1 MLKALQTYSAV
12 SAAVVAA
19 MSIIGFVVHFR
30 LGHLFGIE
38 LPVVWQGYLEY
49 GGDCLLSVP
58 VALYDSGGSILNT
71 VRDVTI
77 CEVALLVVT
86 FAAVV
91 VASVYGTCARRW
103 PNAADALRR
112 S

>member
-19 MSIIGFVVHFR
+19 MTIIGFVVHFR
-30 LGHLFGIE
+30 LGYLFGIE

-58 VALYDSGGSILNT
+58 VAICDSGQSMQSILNT
-71 VRDVTI
+71 VRDVTGS
-77 CEVALLVVT
+77 EVALLIVTLAAIVVPT
-86 FAAVV
+86 
-91 VASVYGTCARRW
+91 VYPACPRRW
-103 PNAADALRR
+103 PRT
-112 S
+112 